1 MAVPASNFGLKALRG
16 DHDIAQEGPLDDK
29 QIRWRNACYT
39 GSEMP
44 INMMA
49 LAKSGGC
56 IQDITG
62 SWGQGGN
69 KSKSAK
75 DRANSQYMSQYSVDV
90 LPNLCV
96 VTARHKG
103 QNSSTPVACISRHYA
118 FLEGGGTLRVEFKNS
133 GTSSGWKAG
142 AYIEIIASS
151 SGYLQGSN
159 TYLGTINNPSVSE
172 NRTYDVP
179 ADTQHISVMLQV
191 NVDGTINSEGA
202 TINYTDVRISRA

>member
-1 MAVPASNFGLKALRG
+1 MAVPAKNFGLTDLRW
-16 DHDIAQEGPLDDK
+16 DHDTSREGPMDDK
-29 QIRWRNACYT
+29 LLRWRNACYT

-75 DRANSQYMSQYSVDV
+75 DRANSQYMSQYSVNV

-96 VTARHKG
+96 VTAAHKG

-118 FLEGGGTLRVEFKNS
+118 FLEGGGTLRVQFNHS
-133 GTSSGWKAG
+133 GTSSGYKAG

-159 TYLGTINNPSVSE
+159 TYLAVIGNPGVSE

-179 ADTQHISVMLQV
+179 ANRQHISLMLQV
-191 NVDGTINSEGA
+191 NVDGTSRPEGA